1 MKKVKPLLRTAS
13 QNNIDIT
20 RKRTILIVIVSVIT
34 IAVIVIAIVLII
46 TKIDKDRTSQS
57 PTTTSTISATTEA
70 TTQPVNALA
79 EPVTDFKKRVTKKPF
94 GIYITPETS
103 PVQPERFS
111 GYHTGADAEY
121 EDVTSDVPV
130 FAIADGKV
138 VLSKTASGYGGVFMI
153 SFNLDGTAHTAL
165 YGHIRPSS
173 LPEVGKEFKKGDG
186 LGLLGTGYSSETD
199 GERRHLHFAV
209 LSDDRL
215 DIKGYVQNESQLSGW
230 LDSLTLY
237 K

>member
-1 MKKVKPLLRTAS
+1 MHR
-13 QNNIDIT
+13 
-20 RKRTILIVIVSVIT
+20 RTII
-34 IAVIVIAIVLII
+34 IAIISLIAAIIVVMIMILI
-46 TKIDKDRTSQS
+46 TKKINSKNTAQS

-70 TTQPVNALA
+70 TTQPVNAFA
-79 EPVTDFKKRVTKKPF
+79 EPVADFKKRVTKKPF

-130 FAIADGKV
+130 LAITDGKV
-138 VLSKTASGYGGVFMI
+138 ILSETSSGYGGVFMI
-153 SFNLDGTAHTAL
+153 SFNLDGTTHTAL

-173 LPEVGKEFKKGDG
+173 LPKVGKEFKKGDWT
-186 LGLLGTGYSSETD
+186 GLLGTGYSSETD

-230 LDSLTLY
+230 LDPLTLY